1 MLCVSVTLS
10 GMLHFCFF
18 FFSSR
23 RRHTRCSRDWSSDVC
38 SSDLTVPK
46 GIPARNLPA
55 IIFPHG
61 GPWGR
66 DVWGYNA
73 YTQFFANRGYAV
85 LSMNFR
91 GSAGY
96 GKKFI
101 DAGNDEWGRKMQDDV
116 TWGAKYLIAEGIADP
131 KRVGIFGGSY
141 GGEAALGGG
150 GFTPGG
156 FSAAGGLFCLSDL
169 LTPVKLI
176 PPSFAGRAPDVLQ
189 THGRSDDAGRES
201 PFGRALSAYLG
212 RQDQDTAN
220 DCSGRQR
227 SASQPRRIGTNCG
240 RPA

>member
-141 GGEAALGGG
+141 GGYATLAGVASPPDFYAA
-150 GFTPGG
+150 
-156 FSAAGGLFCLSDL
+156 AVDLFGPSN
-169 LTPVKLI
+169 LI
-176 PPSFAGRAPDVLQ
+176 PLLNSIPPYCVVAAQRILQ
-189 THGRSDDAGRES
+189 HT
-201 PFGRALSAYLG
+201 SA
-212 RQDQDTAN
+212 TT
-220 DCSGRQR
+220 
-227 SASQPRRIGTNCG
+227 PP
-240 RPA
+240 PA

>member
-1 MLCVSVTLS
+1 MKPVSYK
-10 GMLHFCFF
+10 
-18 FFSSR
+18 
-23 RRHTRCSRDWSSDVC
+23 SSDGLVIPAY
-38 SSDLTVPK
+38 LTVPK

-141 GGEAALGGG
+141 GGRPTAGGGSSRPAVFAEAAGRLMASG
-150 GFTPGG
+150 
-156 FSAAGGLFCLSDL
+156 AML
-169 LTPVKLI
+169 L
-176 PPSFAGRAPDVLQ
+176 LQ
-189 THGRSDDAGRES
+189 FF
-201 PFGRALSAYLG
+201 P
-212 RQDQDTAN
+212 
-220 DCSGRQR
+220 
-227 SASQPRRIGTNCG
+227 
-240 RPA
+240 

>member
-141 GGEAALGGG
+141 GGGAGPAGGAFYPRALRGG
-150 GFTPGG
+150 
-156 FSAAGGLFCLSDL
+156 GGLFCASGLCYLFQLSPPPL
-169 LTPVKLI
+169 LGP
-176 PPSFAGRAPDVLQ
+176 AP
-189 THGRSDDAGRES
+189 
-201 PFGRALSAYLG
+201 
-212 RQDQDTAN
+212 
-220 DCSGRQR
+220 
-227 SASQPRRIGTNCG
+227 
-240 RPA
+240 